1 VWTLTNILIQ
11 SAPPVEEELSSV
23 VEMLERISLSK
34 IAAAAFVLLV
44 AWVLVRSSLF
54 VIDGLARRAPR
65 ARFFFK
71 MLAPAVRIV
80 VWTTAIVVIVFALL
94 APTASTLL
102 ALLASVGIALGLGA
116 QDFVRNLIGG
126 IVVLFDRPFQL
137 GDRVRI
143 GDAYGEIDHIGLIN
157 TRLTTP
163 DDTRIT
169 IPNGTVLTDLTRN
182 ANSGE
187 PDCQVVTDLFLPHD
201 SDAMEAIDIA
211 AEAAYSSPFILLAK
225 PVAVRIQDRFQD
237 GPYLLVRVKAYVYD
251 HRYEVAFQ
259 TDVTVRARAEFLRRG
274 MLLRWSRHDVEPPT
288 AELRSRAQ
296 PA

>member
-1 VWTLTNILIQ
+1 MWTLMSILIQ
-11 SAPPVEEELSSV
+11 SMPPVEEELSSV

-34 IAAAAFVLLV
+34 IAAAVFVLLV

-54 VIDGLARRAPR
+54 VIEGLARRAPR

-157 TRLTTP
+157 TRLTTS
-163 DDTRIT
+163 DDTRVT
-169 IPNGTVLTDLTRN
+169 IPNGRVLTDLTHN
-182 ANSGE
+182 ANSGA
-187 PDCQVVTDLFLPHD
+187 PDCQTVTDLYLPHD
-201 SDAMEAIDIA
+201 SDAMEAMDIA
-211 AEAAYSSPFILLAK
+211 AEAAYSSPFVLLAK
-225 PVAVRIQDRFQD
+225 PVAVRIQDHFQD

-259 TDVTVRARAEFLRRG
+259 TDVTARARAEFLRRG
-274 MLLRWSRHDVEPPT
+274 MLLRWSRHDVEPPST
-288 AELRSRAQ
+288 ELRSRAQ